1 MVFDKNMFFELIYIL
16 QWWVI
21 FFVIGFSFL
30 PLTFTI
36 FKNFFD
42 KGYIFSKILGIAIV
56 SYAIFLLGILHI
68 APFSFLTSLLIL
80 IFFGVLNLPLI
91 FSFKDGKTRIKEDFL
106 KILKENWPI
115 FLFEEILFIFGLL
128 SWSYIRSFQPDI
140 HGLEKYMDFGILNS
154 ILRSEFFPPKDM
166 WFTPLPIN
174 YYYFGHL
181 TTAVL
186 TKLSN
191 IPSNITF
198 NLMIAT
204 IFAFT
209 FAGSFSIGANLIHKL
224 NAKRYMLFA
233 GGLLTAFIV
242 SFAGNL
248 QTIYA
253 FFKNYSGENPVPF
266 WHLPLSIQFFPNMYW
281 YPNATRFIHNTIHE
295 FPLYSFV
302 VSDLHGHVLDIPIVL
317 LTIALLLSV
326 IQNSKGKIQNYNAKI
341 KTFNFELKFFT
352 FNFSLL
358 TLLLISFLLAVAYTT
373 NAWDGIIYGLLTA
386 IVFSYLAFRSKNY
399 SLYAK
404 RYALIVIGSIIF
416 AYPFNHFFK
425 PFVSGVGVVCPPDF
439 LVKAQKLGPFIFEAD
454 HCQKSPWWQI
464 MILYGFFYFWVVSFI
479 VFFYRSVI
487 LRAKPEGSKILH
499 FAQNDI
505 MKSDLFVLLL
515 IVLSTL
521 LIIVPEFIYV
531 KDIYPA
537 HYRANTMFKLVY
549 QSFIMLSIASS
560 YIIIRIVLGIKYYV
574 SSTNPR
580 KKIITAC
587 YLLFA
592 TFLLALVFIYP
603 YFAIGSFYGG
613 LKTQLGLD
621 GTKYLKNLYPT
632 DYDAIAWINKNIKGQ
647 PVILEAQGDSYTD
660 FARVSANTG
669 LPTVLGW
676 TVHEWLWR
684 GTYDIPAPRIPQV
697 QMLYESSDIN
707 ITKELIDKYKIEYV
721 FIGDLEYQKYTNLN
735 EQKFETIGKIIYKNG
750 RTKIYKITQQ

>member
-1 MVFDKNMFFELIYIL
+1 
-16 QWWVI
+16 
-21 FFVIGFSFL
+21 
-30 PLTFTI
+30 
-36 FKNFFD
+36 
-42 KGYIFSKILGIAIV
+42 
-56 SYAIFLLGILHI
+56 
-68 APFSFLTSLLIL
+68 
-80 IFFGVLNLPLI
+80 
-91 FSFKDGKTRIKEDFL
+91 
-106 KILKENWPI
+106 
-115 FLFEEILFIFGLL
+115 
-128 SWSYIRSFQPDI
+128 
-140 HGLEKYMDFGILNS
+140 
-154 ILRSEFFPPKDM
+154 
-166 WFTPLPIN
+166 
-174 YYYFGHL
+174 
-181 TTAVL
+181 
-186 TKLSN
+186 
-191 IPSNITF
+191 
-198 NLMIAT
+198 
-204 IFAFT
+204 
-209 FAGSFSIGANLIHKL
+209 
-224 NAKRYMLFA
+224 
-233 GGLLTAFIV
+233 
-242 SFAGNL
+242 
-248 QTIYA
+248 
-253 FFKNYSGENPVPF
+253 
-266 WHLPLSIQFFPNMYW
+266 
-281 YPNATRFIHNTIHE
+281 
-295 FPLYSFV
+295 
-302 VSDLHGHVLDIPIVL
+302 
-317 LTIALLLSV
+317 
-326 IQNSKGKIQNYNAKI
+326 
-341 KTFNFELKFFT
+341 
-352 FNFSLL
+352 
-358 TLLLISFLLAVAYTT
+358 T

>member
-1 MVFDKNMFFELIYIL
+1 MSLL
-16 QWWVI
+16 TQWWTLI
-21 FFVIGFSFL
+21 FAIGIIFL

-42 KGYIFSKILGIAIV
+42 KGYIFSKILGIAVV

-68 APFSFLTSLLIL
+68 APFSFLTSVLIL

-128 SWSYIRSFQPDI
+128 TWSYIRSFQPDI

-191 IPSNITF
+191 IPSNVTF

-209 FAGSFSIGANLIHKL
+209 FVGSFSIGANLISKL
-224 NAKRYMLFA
+224 TSEEPIRSPQGWRLTTPLRWFSII
-233 GGLLTAFIV
+233 GGLLTAFLV

-326 IQNSKGKIQNYNAKI
+326 IQNI
-341 KTFNFELKFFT
+341 
-352 FNFSLL
+352 
-358 TLLLISFLLAVAYTT
+358 
-373 NAWDGIIYGLLTA
+373 
-386 IVFSYLAFRSKNY
+386 
-399 SLYAK
+399 
-404 RYALIVIGSIIF
+404 
-416 AYPFNHFFK
+416 
-425 PFVSGVGVVCPPDF
+425 
-439 LVKAQKLGPFIFEAD
+439 
-454 HCQKSPWWQI
+454 
-464 MILYGFFYFWVVSFI
+464 
-479 VFFYRSVI
+479 I
-487 LRAKPEGSKILH
+487 LRAKPEGSKILR

-505 MKSDLFVLLL
+505 VKSDLFVLLL

-521 LIIVPEFIYV
+521 LIIIPELVYI

-574 SSTNPR
+574 SNINPR

-592 TFLLALVFIYP
+592 TFLLVLVFIYP

-613 LKTQLGLD
+613 LKVQLGLD

>member
-574 SSTNPR
+574 SSTNHR